1 MDTATDIGENRI
13 EVYDKY
19 ANPLFRLAYSMV
31 LSSHDAED
39 IVHDVYAKYFT
50 KLPHFR
56 DEEHEKAWFLRVT
69 VNQCHDFA
77 RKQKHRTYTPLEE
90 VITMADTKEDLGVL
104 PAIFALDEKYKV
116 VLLLHYFE
124 GYSVEEIALAL
135 KLSVSAIKMRLS
147 RGREQLKLQIGKE
160 NPYVS

>member
-1 MDTATDIGENRI
+1 MDTTTDNGENTI

-19 ANPLFRLAYSMV
+19 ADSLYRLAYSMV
-31 LSSHDAED
+31 LSTHDAED

-50 KLPHFR
+50 KHPHFR

-69 VNQCHDFA
+69 VNQCHDFV

-90 VITMADTKEDLGVL
+90 VITQADPKEDLGVL
-104 PAIFALDEKYKV
+104 PAILALEEKYRA
-116 VLLLHYFE
+116 VLLMHYFE

-135 KLSVSAIKMRLS
+135 HLSASAIKMRLS
-147 RGREQLKLQIGKE
+147 RGREQLKHQIGKE